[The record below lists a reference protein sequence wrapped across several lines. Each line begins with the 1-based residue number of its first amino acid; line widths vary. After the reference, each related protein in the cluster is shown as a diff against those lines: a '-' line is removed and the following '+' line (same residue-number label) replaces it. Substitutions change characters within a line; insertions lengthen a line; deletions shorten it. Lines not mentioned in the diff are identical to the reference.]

1 MDWSTSPR
9 VTSQDIDGQQPFTVT
24 TKRPWSAIWIAFAA
38 AMGVAAVDYVTL
50 VMSVLFPGWVWC
62 VTTGGLLL
70 AAGVKAVFI
79 DVESVRR
86 ERGSRPRDAVAK
98 VVACVVVTAWA
109 LALWREL
116 NSGCMG
122 QECAVASQAVS
133 LFVVFP
139 VIPLAALTL
148 IGYLMRRG
156 RVGSAARVGD
166 S

>member
-1 MDWSTSPR
+1 MDRSTSPSA
-9 VTSQDIDGQQPFTVT
+9 TSREIDGHPFTAT
-24 TKRPWSAIWIAFAA
+24 SKRPWSAIWVVFAA

-50 VMSVLFPGWVWC
+50 FMSVLFPGWVWC

-70 AAGVKAVFI
+70 AAGVVAVFR

-86 ERGSRPRDAVAK
+86 ERGSLPHDAVAK
-98 VVACVVVTAWA
+98 VVACVAVAVWA
-109 LALWREL
+109 LALWWEL

-122 QECAVASQAVS
+122 QECAVASQTVS

-148 IGYLMRRG
+148 IGYLVRRG
-156 RVGSAARVGD
+156 RVGSTARVGD

>member
-1 MDWSTSPR
+1 MDRSTSPR
-9 VTSQDIDGQQPFTVT
+9 ATSQDIDGQPFTVT
-24 TKRPWSAIWIAFAA
+24 SKRPWSAIWVVFAA

-50 VMSVLFPGWVWC
+50 FMSVLFPGWVWC

-70 AAGVKAVFI
+70 AAGVMAVFM
-79 DVESVRR
+79 DVASVRR
-86 ERGSRPRDAVAK
+86 ERGSLRRDVVAK
-98 VVACVVVTAWA
+98 VVACVVVTVWA

-122 QECAVASQAVS
+122 QECAAAAQAVT

-139 VIPLAALTL
+139 VVPLAALTL
-148 IGYLMRRG
+148 IGYLVRRG
-156 RVGSAARVGD
+156 QVGSAARVGG